1 MKSTRRSLVTLAIA
15 GVTAAAVINGGVP
28 GTAGPAPEVTAA
40 PAGPTYVYKVH
51 APLGKAAQ
59 DLLGRGFDVLE
70 QREGDNLF
78 VLGDSATGDK
88 LKKEGFTSVI
98 DEVLPAP
105 QWEPPK
111 RKSQSLDAAALEETY
126 YGGYRTV
133 NAQYAHLDAV
143 ASQYS
148 SLATVV
154 DYGDSWRKTQG
165 SGGYDLRAICITK
178 KNAGDCALSPT
189 APKPRFFVMGQL
201 HARELTTGDMAYRW
215 IDHLTQGYGTDAEV
229 TALLDSTEVW
239 VVPIANP
246 DGVNIVQQGGN
257 TPRYQRKNANTTNG
271 SNCSGTSSS
280 HIGVDLNRN
289 TDSHWGGAGTSSNP
303 CDQTYKGPSA
313 NSEVE
318 TKALQALW
326 RNLYKDRRGTGTTD
340 AAPAD
345 TTGVVI
351 SMHSYSNLVLFPWGW
366 TTSYKTGNDA
376 ALRGM
381 AQEMARIAGG
391 WQYGQPGE
399 VLYNAAGATDDWVYD
414 DLGTASFVWEIGPG
428 SGTCSGFF
436 PAFSCQTSTFWPKVK
451 PMLMYSAKKAANPYG
466 GAGNPPGSC
475 PTATNATDVNIPD
488 NGAAVSS
495 TITIANCTG
504 NASATSAV
512 EVHIKHTYRGDVVI
526 DLVAPDGSTYRLKS
540 SNNDSA
546 DNIDTTYTANV
557 SSELRNGTWKLQVQD
572 VYSADTGYIDSWSLT
587 L

>member
-381 AQEMARIAGG
+381 AQEMASIAGG

-466 GAGNPPGSC
+466 GGGGTPGSC

-512 EVHIKHTYRGDVVI
+512 EVHIKHTYRGDLVI

-557 SSELRNGTWKLQVQD
+557 STEVRNGAWKLQVQD

>member
-1 MKSTRRSLVTLAIA
+1 MTLAIA

-28 GTAGPAPEVTAA
+28 GTAGPAPEVKAA

-78 VLGDSATGDK
+78 VLGDANTGDK
-88 LKKEGFTSVI
+88 LKKEGFTTVI

-105 QWEPPK
+105 QWEPPQ
-111 RKSQSLDAAALEETY
+111 RKSQSLDAAAAEETY

-143 ASQYS
+143 ASTYPTLTS
-148 SLATVV
+148 VV

-178 KNAGDCALSPT
+178 KNSGDCALSPT

-201 HARELTTGDMAYRW
+201 HAREITTGDMAYRW

-229 TALLDSTEVW
+229 TALLDTTEVW

-280 HIGVDLNRN
+280 QIGIDLNRN
-289 TDSHWGGAGTSSNP
+289 TDSHWGGEGTSSNP

-326 RNLYKDRRGTGTTD
+326 RNLYQDRRGTGTTD
-340 AAPAD
+340 PAPAD

-381 AQEMARIAGG
+381 AKDMATIAGG

-414 DLGTASFVWEIGPG
+414 ALGTASFVWEIGPG

-436 PAFSCQTSTFWPKVK
+436 PTFSCQTSTFWPKVK
-451 PMLMYSAKKAANPYG
+451 PMLLYAAKKAANPYG
-466 GAGNPPGSC
+466 GGGTPPGGC
-475 PTATNATDVNIPD
+475 PTATNADDVTIPD
-488 NGAAVSS
+488 NGPAVSS
-495 TITIANCTG
+495 SITIANCSG
-504 NASATSAV
+504 NASSTSAV
-512 EVHIKHTYRGDVVI
+512 EVHIKHTYRGDLVV
-526 DLVAPDGSTYRLKS
+526 DLIAPDGSAYRLKS

-557 SSELRNGTWKLQVQD
+557 SSEVRNGTWKLQVQD

>member
-1 MKSTRRSLVTLAIA
+1 MTLAIA
-15 GVTAAAVINGGVP
+15 GVTAAAVVNGGVP

-143 ASQYS
+143 GTQYP
-148 SLATVV
+148 SLTTVV

-165 SGGYDLRAICITK
+165 AGGYDLRAICITK

-215 IDHLTQGYGTDAEV
+215 IDHLTQSYGTDAEV

-303 CDQTYKGPSA
+303 CDQTYKGPAA

-318 TKALQALW
+318 TKALQSLW

-351 SMHSYSNLVLFPWGW
+351 SMHSYSNLILFPWGW

-381 AQEMARIAGG
+381 ARDMANIAGG

-436 PAFSCQTSTFWPKVK
+436 PSFSCQASTFWPKVK
-451 PMLMYSAKKAANPYG
+451 PMLTYAAKKAANPYG
-466 GAGNPPGSC
+466 GGGGTPGAC

-495 TITIANCTG
+495 TITIADCTG

-512 EVHIKHTYRGDVVI
+512 EVHIKHTYRGDLVI

-557 SSELRNGTWKLQVQD
+557 STEVRNGTWKLQVQD